1 MHYSVRFLFYVCI
14 NHHHGVSSAAGLS
27 LSPCCKNLC
36 IKPWLFKSVL
46 SRHTVI
52 GTLRIHGIIALTVVF
67 FFFLFG
73 FVISK
78 ATFLLSWSSG
88 CWWRWQLQPWA
99 SRDFLSEPSQCPLGQ
114 NPPTESPSPLPGV
127 CEGAVPQYSAPG
139 GDWERPK
146 GSQDRKHNLCWP
158 AGRKVSLF
166 QHRTLFSFIAVGTLS
181 IVWTT
186 VLLYLTNNCKFR
198 RKKKKTIPQ
207 NIEPFFLI
215 SSIFFHFIDQF

>member
-1 MHYSVRFLFYVCI
+1 MYKTLAVQICAFETHCYWYITDPWHNCFD
-14 NHHHGVSSAAGLS
+14 
-27 LSPCCKNLC
+27 CC
-36 IKPWLFKSVL
+36 
-46 SRHTVI
+46 
-52 GTLRIHGIIALTVVF
+52 F
-67 FFFLFG
+67 FFFVC

-158 AGRKVSLF
+158 AGRQVSLF

-186 VLLYLTNNCKFR
+186 VLLYLTNDCKFR
-198 RKKKKTIPQ
+198 KKKRRRQFLKIL
-207 NIEPFFLI
+207 NHFF
-215 SSIFFHFIDQF
+215 